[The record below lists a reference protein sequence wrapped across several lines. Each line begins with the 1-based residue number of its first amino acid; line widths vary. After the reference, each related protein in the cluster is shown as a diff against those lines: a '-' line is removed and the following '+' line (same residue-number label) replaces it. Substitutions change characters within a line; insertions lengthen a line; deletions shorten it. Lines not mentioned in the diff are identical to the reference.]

1 MLRIN
6 VIVCTTLLLL
16 ICALSVGRDLLDVL
30 GTKELRVGIR
40 NISSEVVYFPRMR
53 IDPAFVLNW

>member
-1 MLRIN
+1 

-40 NISSEVVYFPRMR
+40 IFQVKWYIFQRMR